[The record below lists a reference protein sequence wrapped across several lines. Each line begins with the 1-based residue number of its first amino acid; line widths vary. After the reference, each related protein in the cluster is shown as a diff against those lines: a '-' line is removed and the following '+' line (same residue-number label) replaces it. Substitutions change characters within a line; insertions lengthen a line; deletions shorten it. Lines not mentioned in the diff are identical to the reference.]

1 MKVLLVLDQFDG
13 ANNGNTISARRLA
26 ETLKAK
32 GHEDRKIIFKSGE
45 AFRLG

>member
-26 ETLKAK
+26 ETLRAK
-32 GHEDRKIIFKSGE
+32 GHEVRI
-45 AFRLG
+45 A